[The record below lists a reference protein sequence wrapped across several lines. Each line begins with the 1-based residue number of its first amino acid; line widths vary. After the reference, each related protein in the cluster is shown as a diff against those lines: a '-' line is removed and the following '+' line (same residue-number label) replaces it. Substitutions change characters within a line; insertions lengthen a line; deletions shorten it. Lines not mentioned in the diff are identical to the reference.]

1 MFRLSCSKSAIRRI
15 RPRDY
20 LISPSRT
27 HIISSGNFFD
37 EGLVSAV
44 AIPTNIHTLLS
55 GNVVEWARIEF
66 KESWK
71 PEASLKTITAFAND
85 LDNWGGGYLVLGVED
100 DNGRP
105 RFPIKGLKLS
115 EIDNIQKD
123 ILNKCKLIEPEY
135 LPIVAPVDYDD
146 HTKLIVVWC
155 PGGAVRPYRSP
166 ASFTYEKGKAVPSK
180 EAVYWI
186 RKMSS
191 TIKPSPQEMNDLF
204 ALANQIPFDD
214 RVCHQ
219 AEMTDLNITLIKAY
233 LKEIDSALF
242 AEADTMD
249 FNRLCINMGI
259 SNSMPE
265 FMKPK
270 NVGLLFFSM
279 EPEKFIPCTQID
291 VVEFPEG
298 VGGDRIEEKTFKG
311 PLHQQ
316 LREALRYIR
325 NAVIKERI
333 VKYPDRAEADRF
345 FNYPYAA
352 IEESLANAVYHKA
365 YDVREPIEVRI
376 EKDKIE
382 ILSFPGPDRSVTVEA
397 LKNYN
402 VFVRRYRNRR
412 IGDFLKE
419 LHLTEGRNTGFRKI
433 LNALEK
439 NGSPLPEFITDEDH
453 SFFITRLFIREGF
466 DDAMDASDVVND
478 VANDVVNAVEA
489 VAPETAKFIHS
500 LSGSKRTKAIQIAA
514 EIVKDARKT
523 IQQIADGAGV
533 SKSTAER
540 YLREFQSAGVLMR
553 EGSDKN
559 GEWILR

>member
-1 MFRLSCSKSAIRRI
+1 M
-15 RPRDY
+15 
-20 LISPSRT
+20 
-27 HIISSGNFFD
+27 
-37 EGLVSAV
+37 

-55 GNVVEWARIEF
+55 GSVVEWARIEF

-71 PEASLKTITAFAND
+71 VEASLKTITAFAND
-85 LDNWGGGYLVLGVED
+85 LDNWGGGYLVIGVEE

-105 RFPIKGLKLS
+105 KFPIKGLKIS
-115 EIDNIQKD
+115 EIDLIMKD
-123 ILNKCKLIEPEY
+123 LLNKCKLIEPEY

-146 HTKLIVVWC
+146 QTKLIVVWC

-166 ASFTYEKGKAVPSK
+166 ATFTYEKGKAIPTK
-180 EAVYWI
+180 EDIYWI

-191 TIKPSPQEMNDLF
+191 TIRPSDQETNELF
-204 ALANQIPFDD
+204 ALSNQIPFDD
-214 RVCHQ
+214 RICHQ
-219 AEMTDLNITLIKAY
+219 AEMMDLNITLIKAY
-233 LKEIDSALF
+233 LQEIESSLYD
-242 AEADTMD
+242 ETDTMD
-249 FNRLCINMGI
+249 FNRLCISMGI

-279 EPEKFIPCTQID
+279 EPEKYIPCAQID
-291 VVEFPEG
+291 IVEFPEG
-298 VGGDRIEEKTFKG
+298 VGGDKIEEKVFKG
-311 PLHQQ
+311 PIHQQ
-316 LREALRYIR
+316 LREALRYIQ
-325 NAVIKERI
+325 NTIIKERVI
-333 VKYPDRAEADRF
+333 KYPDRAEADRF

-382 ILSFPGPDRSVTVEA
+382 ILSFPGPDRSVTIDA

-419 LHLTEGRNTGFRKI
+419 LHLTEGRNTGFKKI

-439 NGSPLPEFITDEDH
+439 NGSPLPEFITDEAH

-466 DDAMDASDVVND
+466 ND
-478 VANDVVNAVEA
+478 YSEGKNIDTQN
-489 VAPETAKFIHS
+489 PNI
-500 LSGSKRTKAIQIAA
+500 
-514 EIVKDARKT
+514 
-523 IQQIADGAGV
+523 GAQNPNIGAQNLNIDIY
-533 SKSTAER
+533 KER
-540 YLREFQSAGVLMR
+540 YKSLMKSSGKKISSIEKVYKMLDEYGFTNIFGREDVIRVTGSTPTIISELLKYLKTTGIIEPV
-553 EGSDKN
+553 EGHGKSKFRFKKMN
-559 GEWILR
+559 E

>member
-1 MFRLSCSKSAIRRI
+1 MLILDFALPSKYNTHSQLS
-15 RPRDY
+15 Y
-20 LISPSRT
+20 
-27 HIISSGNFFD
+27 

-66 KESWK
+66 KESWEPK
-71 PEASLKTITAFAND
+71 ASLKTITAFAND

-105 RFPIKGLKLS
+105 KLPIKGLMLS
-115 EIDNIQKD
+115 EVDDILKD
-123 ILNKCKLIEPEY
+123 LLNKCKMIEPEY

-146 HTKLIVVWC
+146 HTELIVVWC

-191 TIKPSPQEMNDLF
+191 TIKPSPQETNDLF
-204 ALANQIPFDD
+204 ALSNQIPFDD
-214 RVCHQ
+214 RICHQ
-219 AEMTDLNITLIKAY
+219 ADMTDLNITLIKSY

-279 EPEKFIPCTQID
+279 EPEKYIPCAQID

-316 LREALRYIR
+316 LREALRYIQ
-325 NAVIKERI
+325 NTVIKERI
-333 VKYPDRAEADRF
+333 VKHADRAEADRF

-397 LKNYN
+397 LKKYN

-419 LHLTEGRNTGFRKI
+419 LHLTEGRNTGIRKI

-439 NGSPLPEFITDEDH
+439 NGSPLPEFITDDDH
-453 SFFITRLFIREGF
+453 SYFITRLFIREGF
-466 DDAMDASDVVND
+466 YDLTDVNDVVNE
-478 VANDVVNAVEA
+478 VANDVVNEIESS
-489 VAPETAKFIHS
+489 APETAKLIQS
-500 LSGSKRTKAIQIAA
+500 LSESRKKKAIKIASA
-514 EIVKDARKT
+514 IIKDPRKT
-523 IQQIADGAGV
+523 IQQIADDTGV

-540 YLREFQSAGVLMR
+540 YLREFQLAAVLKR
-553 EGSDKN
+553 EGSDKS
-559 GEWILR
+559 GKWILL